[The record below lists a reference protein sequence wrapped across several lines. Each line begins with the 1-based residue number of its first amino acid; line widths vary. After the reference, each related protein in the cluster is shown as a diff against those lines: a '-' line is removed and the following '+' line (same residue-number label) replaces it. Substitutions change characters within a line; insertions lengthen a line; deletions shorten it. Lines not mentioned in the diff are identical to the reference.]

1 MSISKVTNN
10 IVKSV
15 KKQLTFKFPRKK
27 PKQVQLTFRFP
38 KNKLENSG
46 KKLDKLA

>member
-1 MSISKVTNN
+1 MAISKVTNN

-15 KKQLTFKFPRKK
+15 KKQITFKFPKKK

-38 KNKLENSG
+38 KSTQTKSSN
-46 KKLDKLA
+46 KLDKLA